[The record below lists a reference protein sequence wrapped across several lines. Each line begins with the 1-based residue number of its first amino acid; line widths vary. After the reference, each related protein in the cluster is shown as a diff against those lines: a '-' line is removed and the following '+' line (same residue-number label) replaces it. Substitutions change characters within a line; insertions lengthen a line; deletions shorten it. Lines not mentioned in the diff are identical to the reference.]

1 MAYVYLLDLY
11 KYVDERLGNPPEGLD
26 QADGDVSI
34 RKFEQGRIDALT
46 EFQNFLKENF
56 NPKLPRR
63 IRETYVDKLNISDIP
78 NLDQDG

>member
-11 KYVDERLGNPPEGLD
+11 KYIDARLEDATHGPGVPK
-26 QADGDVSI
+26 GDTATA
-34 RKFEQGRIDALT
+34 KFEQGRIDALT

-63 IRETYVDKLNISDIP
+63 IRETYFKT
-78 NLDQDG
+78 